1 MTLVRSVS
9 VVLLVGLASAPVS
22 AQSRSA
28 QSGPPVFDVPIE
40 GQASLSSF
48 RRALRELRADPERRV
63 RVLHYGDSNVAADL
77 YTQVARDRLQAEFG
91 NGGSGY
97 LLPRG
102 HGSWHRVPAQVVA
115 SGPWGSRR
123 RAFTGDTGPS
133 DGLWGL
139 AGTAM
144 EPTGPGAQLVV
155 RVPAMPVERVVELHL
170 LGRPS
175 PGGVLAVSVDGGAEE
190 RVSTHRASP
199 GLIVWR
205 RPLRA
210 GREHRVRVRHV
221 GGRPRVLGIAVDGP
235 AGIVYDVLGING
247 ARASGVNHWDLGLW
261 REQVEARQPDLVVMS
276 YGGNEALD
284 PNLSM
289 QAYEASTR
297 EAITRI
303 RSLAPR
309 ASCLLVGPV
318 ASMPRYADRM
328 NRVAVIQRRLAAEL
342 GCAFWDA
349 AQTAGGPGTLR
360 RWLRFPGMVGGDRL
374 HLGPEGY
381 GHVGRA
387 FVDALL
393 RAVAR

>member
-1 MTLVRSVS
+1 
-9 VVLLVGLASAPVS
+9 
-22 AQSRSA
+22 
-28 QSGPPVFDVPIE
+28 VFDVPVE
-40 GQASLSSF
+40 GRAGLEAF
-48 RRALRELRADPERRV
+48 HRALAALHTDPSRQV

-77 YTQVARDRLQAEFG
+77 YTQVARERLQREFG
-91 NGGSGY
+91 DGGSGY

-123 RAFTGDTGPS
+123 RAFVGDTGPS

-155 RVPAMPVERVVELHL
+155 RVPSAPSRRVVELHL
-170 LGRPS
+170 LGRPR

-190 RVSTHRASP
+190 RVSTHRDTP
-199 GLIVWR
+199 GLIVR
-205 RPLRA
+205 RWSVPA
-210 GREHRVRVRHV
+210 GVEHRVRIRHV
-221 GGRPRVLGIAVDGP
+221 GGRPRVLGVAVDAPSGV
-235 AGIVYDVLGING
+235 VYDVLGING
-247 ARASGVNHWDLGLW
+247 ARASGVNHWNLDLW
-261 REQVEARQPDLVVMS
+261 RQQIQARRPDLVVMS

-289 QAYEASTR
+289 QAYETTTR
-297 EAITRI
+297 EAIQRVRT
-303 RSLAPR
+303 LAPG

-318 ASMPRYADRM
+318 ASMPRYAERM
-328 NRVAVIQRRLAAEL
+328 SRVAVIQRRLAADF

-349 AQTAGGPGTLR
+349 SLTAGGPGTLR

-381 GHVGRA
+381 GHVGRE

-393 RAVAR
+393 GR